1 MKYYYVF
8 VEDGDGYPS
17 LVFATSSKEEA
28 LARFKTQGA
37 EYNKWM
43 DEKEYSGN
51 TIFDYEDFKFEEEW
65 DEEECDEEE

>member
-17 LVFATSSKEEA
+17 LAFATSSKEEA
-28 LARFKTQGA
+28 LARFKIQGA
-37 EYNKWM
+37 AYNKWI

-51 TIFDYEDFKFEEEW
+51 TIFDYEDFEEEY
-65 DEEECDEEE
+65 DEEEYDEEE